1 MGPTGIEP
9 VPTASETIVLSI
21 GLRAQFSH
29 GVDGDSSSNLNG
41 LASIVFKVKNSYC
54 GATNQRYHRGMKKL
68 IVLVIAIVSGISLC
82 ADIFIIDLLP
92 FLDEAILLAIFTKSV
107 AYLGFDVTRFIP
119 FMRKKGKAAAPTSP
133 DDRSAPIDV

>member
-1 MGPTGIEP
+1 
-9 VPTASETIVLSI
+9 
-21 GLRAQFSH
+21 
-29 GVDGDSSSNLNG
+29 
-41 LASIVFKVKNSYC
+41 
-54 GATNQRYHRGMKKL
+54 MKKL

-133 DDRSAPIDV
+133 DDRSAPSDV

>member
-1 MGPTGIEP
+1 
-9 VPTASETIVLSI
+9 
-21 GLRAQFSH
+21 
-29 GVDGDSSSNLNG
+29 
-41 LASIVFKVKNSYC
+41 
-54 GATNQRYHRGMKKL
+54 MKKL

-107 AYLGFDVTRFIP
+107 AYLGFDVTRFIS